1 MKGQIESVGL
11 VIIVVLV
18 IVLFLFALVFMTK
31 KDVEGNSS
39 LSVKADNLM
48 NAVTKL
54 RIDGRSIEE
63 QVSECCEG
71 NCDAFSQNIRDII
84 EKSIE
89 ESYGFKVSKEGDVCK
104 EIEACD
110 LGIASSVY
118 RLRNQEEKYEL
129 QVVLC

>member
-18 IVLFLFALVFMTK
+18 IIIFLFALVFMTK
-31 KDVEGNSS
+31 KEVEGSSS

-48 NAVTKL
+48 NAITKVK
-54 RIDGRSIEE
+54 IDGRTIEE
-63 QVSECCEG
+63 QASECCED
-71 NCDAFSQNIRDII
+71 CDTFSQEIGSII

-89 ESYGFKVSKEGDVCK
+89 DEYSFRVSKEGDVCK
-104 EIEACD
+104 EIGACD

-118 RLRNQEEKYEL
+118 RLRNQGETYEL